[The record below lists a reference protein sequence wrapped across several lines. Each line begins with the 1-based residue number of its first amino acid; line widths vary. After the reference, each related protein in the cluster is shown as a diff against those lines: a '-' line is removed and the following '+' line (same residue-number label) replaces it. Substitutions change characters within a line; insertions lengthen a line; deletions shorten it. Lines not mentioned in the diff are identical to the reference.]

1 MCINFNLDFHV
12 GFDSV
17 NQADKTFSKKF
28 FLFIFYEFSLC
39 EAGQVVSE
47 KQDFLNVSLDYI
59 SIEEGSRMF
68 RFGWVSKLSILG
80 EIFLDA

>member
-1 MCINFNLDFHV
+1 
-12 GFDSV
+12 
-17 NQADKTFSKKF
+17 
-28 FLFIFYEFSLC
+28 LC

-47 KQDFLNVSLDYI
+47 KQDFLSVSLDYI